1 MPPRLSGAPVVTK
14 RAKPLSRVAT
24 REALCVRAAALC
36 RGLSTP
42 RMPLRRGPLGLSG
55 GERAGPQ
62 TYLSTRFVRSTSVPP
77 VLVQVFREADARA
90 GADAQQACRGKAC
103 GSQQGREEAAGAFGP
118 PTAARQGGG
127 RRRPGCRESRAVA
140 GLQRGLPGRWGV
152 LETKSHAGGVC
163 LLAGPP
169 KCPVTVREQPGESVA
184 VDKCGGGS
192 QGRRLGHR
200 AGRAGGPEE
209 SPHLI
214 RFPIRCHLS
223 KQRGCAPPLRQLQ
236 PNASTP
242 RHRGNDTSCLRLGP
256 AQCLSPGSAATR
268 APRAP
273 R

>member
-14 RAKPLSRVAT
+14 RAKPLSRVT
-24 REALCVRAAALC
+24 TGEALCVRAAALC

-62 TYLSTRFVRSTSVPP
+62 TYLSARFVRSTSVLP
-77 VLVQVFREADARA
+77 VLVQVFREAGARA
-90 GADAQQACRGKAC
+90 GADAQQACGGKAC

-140 GLQRGLPGRWGV
+140 GLQKGSPGRWGV
-152 LETKSHAGGVC
+152 LEPKSHAGGVC

-184 VDKCGGGS
+184 VDKCGGWAIG
-192 QGRRLGHR
+192 QGEQGVLRKARTQF
-200 AGRAGGPEE
+200 A
-209 SPHLI
+209 SP
-214 RFPIRCHLS
+214 
-223 KQRGCAPPLRQLQ
+223 
-236 PNASTP
+236 
-242 RHRGNDTSCLRLGP
+242 
-256 AQCLSPGSAATR
+256 SAAT
-268 APRAP
+268 
-273 R
+273 

>member
-24 REALCVRAAALC
+24 GEALCVRAAALC

-62 TYLSTRFVRSTSVPP
+62 TYLSARFVRSTSVPP
-77 VLVQVFREADARA
+77 VLVQVFREAGARA
-90 GADAQQACRGKAC
+90 GADAQQAE
-103 GSQQGREEAAGAFGP
+103 GRPTGAFGP

-140 GLQRGLPGRWGV
+140 GLQRGSPGRWGV
-152 LETKSHAGGVC
+152 LEPKSHAGGVC

-184 VDKCGGGS
+184 VDKCGGWAIG
-192 QGRRLGHR
+192 QGEQGV
-200 AGRAGGPEE
+200 
-209 SPHLI
+209 
-214 RFPIRCHLS
+214 
-223 KQRGCAPPLRQLQ
+223 LRK
-236 PNASTP
+236 AHT
-242 RHRGNDTSCLRLGP
+242 
-256 AQCLSPGSAATR
+256 
-268 APRAP
+268 
-273 R
+273 